1 MFVSPT
7 NRGLKQ
13 IMLQVTKPE
22 KGHARDPGRPR
33 NGRGKHN
40 LRPKKNR
47 ISGNETESGHQ
58 SRSQE
63 EMLAMMQNQNTAI

>member
-40 LRPKKNR
+40 LRPKKK
-47 ISGNETESGHQ
+47 TE
-58 SRSQE
+58 
-63 EMLAMMQNQNTAI
+63 